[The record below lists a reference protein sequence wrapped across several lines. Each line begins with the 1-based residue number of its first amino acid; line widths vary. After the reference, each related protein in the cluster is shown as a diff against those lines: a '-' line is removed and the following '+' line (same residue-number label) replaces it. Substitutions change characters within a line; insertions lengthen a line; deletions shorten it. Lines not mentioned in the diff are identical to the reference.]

1 VNRARLIYTI
11 LSIYIVSAFSWWTFA
26 HYRSAKKIHELQI
39 NKVELEC
46 YKASIDLEQAKQQEL
61 FEDSI
66 GLKRY
71 FYANNPQ
78 LEVIFMPNGEP
89 ISNYMIRP
97 KLETY
102 LRLES
107 EYRRKFW
114 MYILEGSVMM
124 ALIFWGMYRIYLS
137 FQQDLNLKRNQRN
150 FLLSVTHELKTPLTS
165 IKLYLETIQKRKLD
179 SDQIQTIVR
188 NSLEDSERLNLLV
201 ENLLLSARIEST
213 HFNLDIREINLSD
226 LLEETVRHFSAP
238 RNISERISMKI
249 EEQVYVMADPS
260 SMDII
265 ITNLL
270 SNALK
275 YTPANS
281 QIFVSLE
288 TNKTYTSLK
297 VEDEGPGIADKDKKE
312 LFNRFFRTGDENTR
326 KTKGT
331 GLGLYIVKNLAHLQK
346 AEVFVE
352 NREPNGCIFEIR
364 LKNHGG

>member
-1 VNRARLIYTI
+1 
-11 LSIYIVSAFSWWTFA
+11 
-26 HYRSAKKIHELQI
+26 
-39 NKVELEC
+39 
-46 YKASIDLEQAKQQEL
+46 
-61 FEDSI
+61 
-66 GLKRY
+66 
-71 FYANNPQ
+71 
-78 LEVIFMPNGEP
+78 
-89 ISNYMIRP
+89 
-97 KLETY
+97 
-102 LRLES
+102 
-107 EYRRKFW
+107 
-114 MYILEGSVMM
+114 
-124 ALIFWGMYRIYLS
+124 
-137 FQQDLNLKRNQRN
+137 
-150 FLLSVTHELKTPLTS
+150 LLSVTHELKTPLTS

-249 EEQVYVMADPS
+249 EVQLYVMADPS